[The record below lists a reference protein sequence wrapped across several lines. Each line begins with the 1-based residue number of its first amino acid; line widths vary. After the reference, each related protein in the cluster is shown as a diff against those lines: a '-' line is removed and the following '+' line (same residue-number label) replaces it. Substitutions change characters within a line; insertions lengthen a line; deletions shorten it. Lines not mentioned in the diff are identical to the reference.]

1 MMKSFPLFLSLQD
14 RRALVVGGG
23 EPAARK
29 VELLL
34 SAGAQVSLIAETVT
48 GEIAQLIA
56 DGRIAWAG
64 RAFDEADL
72 AGMSLVIVATQDDQL
87 QTRVSQAAQAR
98 CLPVNV
104 VDTPALSS
112 FIMPSI
118 VDRSPITIAIS
129 TGGAAPALARKL
141 KAEIER
147 ALPAAI
153 GRVARFAEI
162 FRDQVRRTLVDPRA
176 RRRFWDRVLQGRVG
190 ELALAGDEIAARRE
204 LIRLL
209 DHARDRADAR
219 HQPASAP
226 GMVHLVGAGPGDPD
240 LLTLKA
246 HRLLQRADVVVYDR
260 LVSPEVLA
268 LVRRDAERVHV
279 GKRRAHHCMPQ
290 AEINDRLVA
299 LARAGKS
306 VVRLKGGDPFVFGR
320 GGEEIEALMA
330 AGVAVEVVPGI
341 TAALGCAASAGIP
354 LTHRDHAQACVFVT
368 GHLKEGELE
377 LDWPRRARPRQ
388 TVVIYMGAETLSPIA
403 RQLMQHGLSPRT
415 PVALIENGTTD
426 RERRIV
432 GTLATIERQAMRA
445 QLEGPTLFMIGDVV
459 GLALSRDREFH
470 FESRIGL

>member
-72 AGMSLVIVATQDDQL
+72 TGMSLAIVATEDDQL
-87 QTRVSQAAQAR
+87 QTRVSQVAQAR

-118 VDRSPITIAIS
+118 IDRSPITIAIS
-129 TGGAAPALARKL
+129 TGGAAPALARQL

-162 FRDQVRRTLVDPRA
+162 FRDQVRRTLAEPRA

-190 ELALAGDEIAARRE
+190 ELALAGDEFAARRE

-209 DHARDRADAR
+209 DNARDRAVTR
-219 HQPASAP
+219 NQRPSGP

-268 LVRRDAERVHV
+268 MARRDAERIHV
-279 GKRRAHHCMPQ
+279 GKRRAHHCVPQ
-290 AEINDRLVA
+290 DEINERLVA
-299 LARAGKS
+299 LARAGNS

-320 GGEEIEALMA
+320 GGEEVEALLS

-368 GHLKEGELE
+368 GHPKDGEIA
-377 LDWPRRARPRQ
+377 LDWAMLARPRQ
-388 TVVIYMGAETLSPIA
+388 TVVIYMGAENLSLIT
-403 RQLMQHGLSPRT
+403 RQLMNHGLPSAT

-426 RERRIV
+426 RERRVV
-432 GTLATIERQAMRA
+432 GSLATIERQAVRA
-445 QLEGPTLFMIGDVV
+445 QLQGPTLFMVGEVV
-459 GLALSRDREFH
+459 GLSLARDREFQ
-470 FESRIGL
+470 FVSRISL